1 MADDQSLLG
10 TEQMFD
16 QAEIEKG
23 TEHPVLGPNYFRSR
37 DVVEKFMVG
46 MDADQF
52 APILK
57 KAADDFYSQL
67 LDSTQNYLLSNAE
80 HNLQVELWRGADN
93 IVQALL
99 SGEKWA
105 VDKYVLGER
114 YDCEKVRAEVAKHIP
129 KELQDARI
137 ADLESQVEKLRKD
150 VAFYRSR

>member
-1 MADDQSLLG
+1 
-10 TEQMFD
+10 MFD

-23 TEHPVLGPNYFRSR
+23 TEHLTLGPNYFRSR
-37 DVVEKFMVG
+37 DVVEKFMAG

-57 KAADDFYSQL
+57 KAADDLYAQL
-67 LDSTQNYLLSNAE
+67 LDSTQSYLLSNAE
-80 HNLQVELWRGADN
+80 DNLQGELWRGADN

-105 VDKYVLGER
+105 VDKYLLGER
-114 YDCEKVRAEVAKHIP
+114 YNCEKVRDTVAKHVP

-137 ADLESQVEKLRKD
+137 ADLEAEVERLRKD
-150 VAFYRSR
+150 NAWLRQR